1 MTKPIGISILT
12 GCSQGSVSYRRR
24 RASDRPR
31 QRRYSVFQNSGFS
44 PNAFSVTKACTFLGQ
59 QGALSAAEIAEHIRA
74 TGRDINNRTV
84 SFSLQALKKR
94 GLAKSADGK
103 WTHGYKPLPSR
114 SEAAS
119 KRWNSRACTIPI
131 S

>member
-1 MTKPIGISILT
+1 VYFRTLVLAPTHSALPK
-12 GCSQGSVSYRRR
+12 
-24 RASDRPR
+24 RAL
-31 QRRYSVFQNSGFS
+31 FS
-44 PNAFSVTKACTFLGQ
+44 AK
-59 QGALSAAEIAEHIRA
+59 GALSAAEIAEHIRA

-84 SFSLQALKKR
+84 SFSLHALKKR

-119 KRWNSRACTIPI
+119 KRWNSRACTNPI